1 MAVSKQEKGSR
12 ARRTSASPAS
22 ADHLFDGASAAVRT
36 PNARRTEKVSE
47 VIAREIVRDSRGL
60 EPGTM
65 LPREAKLLE
74 RYQVGRAS
82 LREALRLLEVQGLI
96 VIRPGPGGGP
106 MIAQADSEHF
116 GRMASLYFHMCG
128 ATYLDTLDARLII
141 EPVVVGI
148 IAERQDPDHLQVL
161 REYLESSEAASAA
174 GPQSA
179 PAEIFTEAQEE
190 RALEFHAMLM
200 GMARNPVVT
209 LMAQSLQSLLAAPR
223 PGSTHEFENLEE
235 VTVVHDQIARA
246 IVDGDREQAERLMRD
261 HMAHFV
267 KHAVEIDP
275 EYLDQVV
282 SWH

>member
-1 MAVSKQEKGSR
+1 VI
-12 ARRTSASPAS
+12 TS
-22 ADHLFDGASAAVRT
+22 SAAPEPLATGAPEPAPGEAGDDAAVLRA

-116 GRMASLYFHMCG
+116 GRMASLYFHMSG
-128 ATYLDTLDARLII
+128 ATYRDTLDARLII

-148 IAERQDPDHLQVL
+148 IAERQHAEDLEVL
-161 REYLESSEAASAA
+161 GEYLASSETTGVGMDEEEPAQIFAAAHD
-174 GPQSA
+174 
-179 PAEIFTEAQEE
+179 EE
-190 RALEFHAMLM
+190 RALEFHSMLM
-200 GMARNPVVT
+200 GMAGNPVVT
-209 LMAQSLQSLLAAPR
+209 LMAQSLQSLRA
-223 PGSTHEFENLEE
+223 STRSESAFAYEGHRE
-235 VTVVHDQIARA
+235 VTLVHDEIARA
-246 IVDGDREQAERLMRD
+246 ILDGDRGRAEQLMRD
-261 HMAHFV
+261 HMTEFV
-267 KHAVEIDP
+267 KHAFEVDP
-275 EYLDQVV
+275 EYLEQVV